1 MITYKERKEYE
12 ERKRY
17 FAELREKER
26 EDEMIRR
33 EKNRYQNNWRS
44 IHKDKVREYN
54 RNYWLKKSKQK
65 ERNNEIW

>member
-1 MITYKERKEYE
+1 MTYKEKQEYE

-17 FAELREKER
+17 IEAERKKHNEE
-26 EDEMIRR
+26 EMIRL
-33 EKNRYQNNWRS
+33 EKNRYQNSWRS

-65 ERNNEIW
+65 ERNNEI

>member
-1 MITYKERKEYE
+1 MTYKEKQEYE

-17 FAELREKER
+17 FEAERKKHNEE
-26 EDEMIRR
+26 EMIRL
-33 EKNRYQNNWRS
+33 EKNIYQNSWRS